1 MTVRRMPEAASLE
14 LWQSRVKMI
23 RRRLHASERHR
34 KESGDISGPR
44 RDEFCPRFIANS
56 PDLVGDCE

>member
-1 MTVRRMPEAASLE
+1 MTVRRMPEAPSLE

-23 RRRLHASERHR
+23 RTRLNASERHR
-34 KESGDISGPR
+34 KESGDSFGPPR
-44 RDEFCPRFIANS
+44 GDFCPRFIANS